1 MAYEKKA
8 QKISTVVDE
17 VDGMGMDWYYDYQ
30 LEHWEWEVGV
40 AQMAYSRVTFHNEI
54 KKKKNC
60 ATGYAFLLLF
70 LFSNYV
76 VGLFL
81 NFQNKTQITNVC

>member
-30 LEHWEWEVGV
+30 LEHWEWEGGF

-54 KKKKNC
+54 KKKKLCNWIC
-60 ATGYAFLLLF
+60 IFVIVF
-70 LFSNYV
+70 VF
-76 VGLFL
+76 
-81 NFQNKTQITNVC
+81 